1 MILRQEPPTSTRKE
15 DAREQM
21 TSDKRQ
27 IKTAAG
33 NVQRYFIMLPSGGKE
48 KKINQTS
55 QYSRRPSLFVD
66 KISQACFFKRAIFG
80 GDEMREN
87 RSGRL

>member
-33 NVQRYFIMLPSGGKE
+33 NVQRYFIMLPSGGE
-48 KKINQTS
+48 RKKNKSNLSIFKKAF
-55 QYSRRPSLFVD
+55 FV
-66 KISQACFFKRAIFG
+66 C
-80 GDEMREN
+80 
-87 RSGRL
+87 